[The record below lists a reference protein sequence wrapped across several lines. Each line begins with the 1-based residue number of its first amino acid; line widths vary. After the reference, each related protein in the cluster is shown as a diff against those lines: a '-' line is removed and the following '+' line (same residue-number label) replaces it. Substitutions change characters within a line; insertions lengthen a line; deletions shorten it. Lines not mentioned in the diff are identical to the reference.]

1 VPRRIV
7 GDMALLASR
16 VVWSLTAHKPYDLV
30 RFQADSGNYP
40 GTYVGTVPTLSVAP
54 ELLSD
59 SELAASHRPRR

>member
-1 VPRRIV
+1 MPRRIV
-7 GDMALLASR
+7 GDMVLLASH
-16 VVWSLTAHKPYDLV
+16 VVWSLTAHERYDLV

-40 GTYVGTVPTLSVAP
+40 GTYVGTAPTRSVAP